1 MRTLVKIIQINIF
14 ITLEIKSL
22 QRSNECLL
30 KGGEG
35 GEKQPNLSKKN
46 ELCGVLTRP
55 IPSPPPQ
62 LHGSQQQRW

>member
-1 MRTLVKIIQINIF
+1 MRTPVKIIQINIF

-35 GEKQPNLSKKN
+35 GEKKQLNLSKKN
-46 ELCGVLTRP
+46 ELCGVLTCP

-62 LHGSQQQRW
+62 LHGSQQQ